1 MKLKTALAVLLVVA
15 LTTVSITLV
24 VSYKK
29 LNRVNNKFNINILNK
44 KISEYNSIEESIANN
59 LIRIRLLKT
68 DENLKYKVMEHE
80 PLIVEIQHQ
89 ASQVDD
95 YLVWL
100 IKTTLRTHREKYNQ
114 FKYLDNKDTIA
125 KVNLLD
131 FKNLESTQS
140 RALNTKHI
148 DKLVKTV
155 ENLKNLSLKFWMELY
170 KYDNKNDFLTE
181 RTNQLLKSKNFQISE
196 FEDLFLGQKL
206 IIIQELRNDIKETV
220 NLHASEYVI
229 NCVLP

>member
-68 DENLKYKVMEHE
+68 DKNLKYKVMEHE

-114 FKYLDNKDTIA
+114 FKHLENNDTIE
-125 KVNLLD
+125 KVNLSD

-155 ENLKNLSLKFWMELY
+155 EDLKNLSLKSWSELY
-170 KYDNKNDFLTE
+170 KYDNKNDFLIE
-181 RTNQLLKSKNFQISE
+181 RTNQLLKSKNFQLSE
-196 FEDLFLGQKL
+196 FKDLFLGQKL